1 MSDDLETPPRAY
13 NTPDL
18 DAESVAPPSPR
29 PRRRRRWKL
38 IGALVLLLPAA
49 LLALWTVIAMTFT
62 YSAGERVGYVQKFS
76 EKGWIC
82 KTWEGE
88 LAMSNIPGQM
98 PEKFYFTVRDDS
110 VAKVVQAAEGGRVAL
125 HYEEHRGIPFR
136 CLGETNYF
144 VDGVRP
150 ARQ

>member
-18 DAESVAPPSPR
+18 STEPVEVAER
-29 PRRRRRWKL
+29 PRRRRWKL
-38 IGALVLLLPAA
+38 ILAGVILVPVL
-49 LLALWTVIAMTFT
+49 LLALWTVITMAYT
-62 YSAGERVGYVQKFS
+62 YSSGERVGYVQKFS
-76 EKGWIC
+76 KKGWLC

-88 LAMSNIPGQM
+88 LAMSNVPGQM
-98 PEKFYFTVRDDS
+98 PEKFYFTVREDS
-110 VAKVVQAAEGGRVAL
+110 IARALQAAEGGRVAL
-125 HYEEHRGIPFR
+125 HYRQHVGIPFS
-136 CLGETNYF
+136 CIGETEYF

>member
-18 DAESVAPPSPR
+18 GAEPVER
-29 PRRRRRWKL
+29 PRRRRWKWIL
-38 IGALVLLLPAA
+38 VSVLLLPA
-49 LLALWTVIAMTFT
+49 LLVALWTVIAMAYT
-62 YSAGERVGYVQKFS
+62 YSSGERVGYVQKFS
-76 EKGWIC
+76 KKGWLC

-88 LAMSNIPGQM
+88 LALSNVPGQM

-110 VAKVVQAAEGGRVAL
+110 VAKLVQAAEGGRVAL
-125 HYEEHRGIPFR
+125 HYRQHVGIPFS
-136 CLGETNYF
+136 CIGETQYF
-144 VDGVRP
+144 VDAVRP